1 MCDLL
6 LFPLPACRPTK
17 CHHSNCSHNRPD
29 KKDKEAAF
37 AEFAASLDDQLK
49 QQAAAEDDEAEE
61 AAREREEREAYE
73 QQ

>member
-1 MCDLL
+1 VHWLGLYVAAD
-6 LFPLPACRPTK
+6 AC
-17 CHHSNCSHNRPD
+17 RPD

-49 QQAAAEDDEAEE
+49 QQAAEEDDEAEA
-61 AAREREEREAYE
+61 AAREREERETYE